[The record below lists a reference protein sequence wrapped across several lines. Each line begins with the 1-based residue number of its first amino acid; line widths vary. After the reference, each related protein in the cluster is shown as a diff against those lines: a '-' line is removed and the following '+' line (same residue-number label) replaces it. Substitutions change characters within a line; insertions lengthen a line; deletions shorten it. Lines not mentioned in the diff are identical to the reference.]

1 VVAVSAITPC
11 TEALF
16 APDDDDVIASVGDVE
31 AAIRTTRGHKPDVFV
46 MDLNMPGGSSLAAIP
61 DDLLLVQ
68 YAATTAFMGHAPR
81 LHHGHSP
88 GAAKRDARTRLPL

>member
-1 VVAVSAITPC
+1 MARGRAATAVGASTGGRRSPARPVVAVSAITPC

-16 APDDDDVIASVGDVE
+16 APDNDAVIASVGDVE
-31 AAIRTTRGHKPDVFV
+31 AAIRTTRGHKPDVLV

-68 YAATTAFMGHAPR
+68 
-81 LHHGHSP
+81 
-88 GAAKRDARTRLPL
+88 